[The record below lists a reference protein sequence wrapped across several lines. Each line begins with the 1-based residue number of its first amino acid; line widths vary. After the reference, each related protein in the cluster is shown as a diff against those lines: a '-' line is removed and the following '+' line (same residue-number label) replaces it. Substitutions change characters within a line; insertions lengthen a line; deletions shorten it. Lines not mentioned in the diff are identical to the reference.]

1 MASPWQSAPATHCT
15 ALNDFN
21 FFFKQNIRICKLALR
36 ILANRWRD
44 DERVN
49 EIEKSFQ
56 LLRVATSRLDSC
68 RQTETRAPVGGATSD
83 TVSGGALWISIR
95 TQTLRT
101 APPDKK
107 NDPVEL
113 VDRMASQQS
122 SVSCVSI
129 TDSKQEEEQTRRL

>member
-1 MASPWQSAPATHCT
+1 M
-15 ALNDFN
+15 
-21 FFFKQNIRICKLALR
+21 
-36 ILANRWRD
+36 
-44 DERVN
+44 
-49 EIEKSFQ
+49 
-56 LLRVATSRLDSC
+56 RVATSRLDSC